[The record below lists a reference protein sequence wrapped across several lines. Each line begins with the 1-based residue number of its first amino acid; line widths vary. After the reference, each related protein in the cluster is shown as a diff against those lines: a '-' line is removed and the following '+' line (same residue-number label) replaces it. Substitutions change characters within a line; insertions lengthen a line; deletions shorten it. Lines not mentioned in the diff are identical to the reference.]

1 MPSITESPA
10 LNASIDVGLVPA
22 TEPERTGR
30 DTAGIVAWLVMLA
43 LTVAFL
49 AAVGATALL

>member
-1 MPSITESPA
+1 MISLDKRRAPRADGTQVFLSA
-10 LNASIDVGLVPA
+10 GQ
-22 TEPERTGR
+22 PERTGA

-49 AAVGATALL
+49 AAVGASALL

>member
-1 MPSITESPA
+1 MPSISETPVSRAPINARLAPA
-10 LNASIDVGLVPA
+10 A
-22 TEPERTGR
+22 ERERTGR